1 MITFEDLTVRK
12 GGRAILRNCSITL
25 RDGVTG
31 LVAPNGSGKTTLLEA
46 LDEPWSRL
54 VSGRLLMD
62 GLPTTPAEWER
73 TRFYLPSAEEV
84 LEPTLTGRDQARV
97 VCRLWRSNA
106 SVERIAAACGSAD
119 IMDIPVRKCSEG
131 MRQLIA
137 VTLAMSTGARL
148 LLLDEPLSALDPT
161 NKQRVSRAL
170 RKWAGTNRSVVMS
183 THDLANVDQT
193 CRSVV
198 FVHEG
203 RLLTMGEGSLT
214 GRSSQQIYQALYEKG
229 GRI

>member
-1 MITFEDLTVRK
+1 MITFEGLTVRR
-12 GGRAILRNCSITL
+12 GSRAILQDCSITL

-46 LDEPWSRL
+46 LDEPWGRR
-54 VSGRLLMD
+54 VSGQLLVD
-62 GLPTTPAEWER
+62 GQPTTPAEWEQ

-84 LEPTLTGRDQARV
+84 LEPSLTGRDQARI

-106 SVERIAAACGSAD
+106 SLERIAAACGSAD
-119 IMDIPVRKCSEG
+119 ILDIPVRKCSEG

-137 VTLAMSTGARL
+137 ITVAMSTGARL

-161 NKQRVSRAL
+161 NKQRVSKAL
-170 RKWAGTNRSVVMS
+170 RKWAGTGRTVVMS
-183 THDLANVDQT
+183 THDLTNVDST
-193 CRSVV
+193 CSSIV

-203 RLLTMGEGSLT
+203 RLLTMGEGSLQ
-214 GRSSQQIYQALYEKG
+214 GQSSQQIYQALYEKG
-229 GRI
+229 GRS